1 MQIVLFS
8 LCTLFTNC
16 YICCRQ
22 CINQYDGGRAKIK
35 DDYHSPLTLWYVST
49 AAQLSIS
56 WILPHVCCISS
67 LTVSL
72 LYYWLFDEEWRPT
85 PIIICT
91 YWILNISRVKD
102 SQINCQSCLSP
113 EEKLDQ
119 NYFRF
124 VGASLDRL
132 RVKASETSY
141 SCIDNKPKYGCISS

>member
-49 AAQLSIS
+49 ASQLSIS
-56 WILPHVCCISS
+56 WILPHVCRISS

-72 LYYWLFDEEWRPT
+72 LYLLTFWWRMKANT
-85 PIIICT
+85 NH
-91 YWILNISRVKD
+91 YLYILNIEHFQSKRQSNRLSVMPGPRREVESRLF
-102 SQINCQSCLSP
+102 QIC
-113 EEKLDQ
+113 
-119 NYFRF
+119 
-124 VGASLDRL
+124 SLFILTNL
-132 RVKASETSY
+132 R
-141 SCIDNKPKYGCISS
+141 D